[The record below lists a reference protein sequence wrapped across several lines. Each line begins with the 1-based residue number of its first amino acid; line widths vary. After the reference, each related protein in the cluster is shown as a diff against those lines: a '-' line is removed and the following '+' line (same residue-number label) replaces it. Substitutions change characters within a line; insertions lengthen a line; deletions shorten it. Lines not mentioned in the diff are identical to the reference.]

1 MSQPSIL
8 IIPGA
13 AGLPELYDTFV
24 EAVKEHGLDIEA
36 LALPSI
42 RSANKAN
49 VAPPTMY
56 EDATFIQSHI
66 AKLADAGKDVVLLA
80 HSYGGVPCTQSVEG
94 LSKKEREAKGRKGGV
109 VSIAYM
115 TCLVP
120 ELGQPAM
127 SVQASMPAEGRVP
140 IEINEHGWMY
150 FPDIPKLAELS
161 FNDMPKEQGEQWAA
175 KLGNHSSASFASP
188 LTYQGFK
195 DVPVSYLFCEHDLT
209 IPPEIQQAGI
219 DMIEKIT
226 GDKVD
231 VTRIDSDHCAPASD
245 TQKVVD
251 WIVNVVKRL
260 EKL

>member
-1 MSQPSIL
+1 MSRPSIL

-24 EAVKEHGLDIEA
+24 EAVKEHGLNIEA
-36 LALPSI
+36 LALPSV
-42 RSANKAN
+42 RSANEAN
-49 VAPPTMY
+49 VTPPTMY

-140 IEINEHGWMY
+140 IEINVCVAPFSKPIVITESRTTGTRLDV
-150 FPDIPKLAELS
+150 FPR
-161 FNDMPKEQGEQWAA
+161 
-175 KLGNHSSASFASP
+175 
-188 LTYQGFK
+188 Y
-195 DVPVSYLFCEHDLT
+195 
-209 IPPEIQQAGI
+209 PE
-219 DMIEKIT
+219 T
-226 GDKVD
+226 GRTV
-231 VTRIDSDHCAPASD
+231 
-245 TQKVVD
+245 
-251 WIVNVVKRL
+251 L
-260 EKL
+260 